1 MTIPKFNAFVF
12 AFVLAAGLVGTVTTS
27 DAATYY
33 VAPNG
38 NDGAAGTNLATA
50 WLTIGAATTVATNS
64 GDIVYVNPGFYP
76 ERVSIRYGGKNGV
89 YINYVGVGQPAC
101 FGFDISSCNYIRVI
115 GFEMYQTKLTSNTR
129 GIALNNT
136 CMHIDILDN
145 YIHNFPYNGI
155 LATASSTTS
164 YITVRG
170 NTVNFTGIIPN
181 VWSNSSVVAIG
192 NNIVTSDHWLI
203 EYNTVW
209 RSGDF
214 IDIFGTNN
222 IVRNNYLHD
231 YADAYYTNA
240 LNSEHA
246 DFFQMGSDGM
256 QAGSRY
262 HIYENNFCADN
273 IEENSHFGIV
283 QDSGASTQGTPYGDT
298 NLMFRGDIAI
308 NIGSGFLGVKTTPKV
323 VMYNCTAYSVANSS
337 NSPAG
342 DGTAVVFYQYG
353 TAYTRNGMCVNTILD
368 SVTNASSGSPPIYG
382 QSGGSTATLANDLGI
397 QCGADT
403 ATVLHINQQN
413 PLFIDPTGA
422 RDFHIQ
428 TGSPA
433 KGTGVNIVWITSS
446 SGSGTT
452 FNVNDGLLLCDGLTM
467 TTGDIITTGGTTTY
481 ITAISG
487 NACDGGKLGGLD
499 DQSAGLLG
507 EIRGEPILGA
517 LPYGSRALT
526 SARSFI
532 RAGNNYSVGTTGD
545 ARGGV
550 GFMWMAFRRLGFHQ
564 EPFTATITNGIVT
577 AKAYA
582 LYAPDESGRGCSQHA
597 RSAILPL
604 PPTALSVLTNAP

>member
-1 MTIPKFNAFVF
+1 MKVPKRGVYTF
-12 AFVLAAGLVGTVTTS
+12 ACLFFIGLLCESTTLE
-27 DAATYY
+27 AATYF
-33 VAPNG
+33 VATNG
-38 NDGAAGTNLATA
+38 SDSAAGTNLATA
-50 WLTIGAATTVATNS
+50 WLTIGHASSTAAG
-64 GDIVYVNPGFYP
+64 GDIVYVNQGFYP
-76 ERVSIRYGGKNGV
+76 ERVSLSTSGTSGS
-89 YINYVGVGQPAC
+89 YITFIGSNQPSC
-101 FGFDISSCNYIRVI
+101 FGFDIAGVNYLNII
-115 GFEMYQTKLTSNTR
+115 GFECLQTNLTSITR
-129 GIALNNT
+129 GISISGT
-136 CMHIDILDN
+136 STHINIIDN

-155 LATASSTTS
+155 LAIASSTTS

-181 VWSNSSVVAIG
+181 VYSNSSTVAIG

-240 LNSEHA
+240 PNSEHA
-246 DFFQMGSDGM
+246 DFFQMGSDGE
-256 QAGSRY
+256 QVGSRN
-262 HIYENNFCADN
+262 HIYEANFCADN
-273 IEENSHFGIV
+273 IELNSHFGLV
-283 QDSGASTQGTPYGDT
+283 QDSGFKDQGSPYGDT
-298 NLMFRGDIAI
+298 NIMFRGDVVV
-308 NIGSGFLGVKTTPKV
+308 NVGSGLLGVKTTPRV
-323 VMYNCTAYSVANSS
+323 VMYNCSAYSVANST

-342 DGTAVVFYQYG
+342 NGSAVVFYQYG

-368 SVTNASSGSPPIYG
+368 SVTNASSGSPPIYV
-382 QSGGSTATLANDLGI
+382 QSGGSTATLANDLGFNAGPTQPCYI
-397 QCGADT
+397 ST
-403 ATVLHINQQN
+403 AN

-433 KGTGVNIVWITSS
+433 KGTGANIVWITSS

-452 FNVNDGLLLCDGLTM
+452 FNVNDGLLLCDGWTM

-487 NACDGGKLGGLD
+487 NAVTVANSVAWTINQPVYWGKFGRAD
-499 DQSAGLLG
+499 
-507 EIRGEPILGA
+507 IGA

-526 SARSFI
+526 SARLYQS
-532 RAGNNYSVGTTGD
+532 GNNYSVGTTGD
-545 ARGGV
+545 ARGVWFYVDGIPTTWV
-550 GFMWMAFRRLGFHQ
+550 SP

-582 LYAPDESGRGCSQHA
+582 LYAQTNPVVVAINTH
-597 RSAILPL
+597 SAMPL
-604 PPTALSVLTNAP
+604 PPTTLSVLTNAP